1 MKMRLNAPDTPPCH
15 KDRLFEALTKKSSKH
30 QTQIVP
36 NYNEYPK
43 VGHGDPLMQ
52 AVMKHSRDM
61 AIQHHT
67 PEKEIHFKQQGS
79 PLCGYG
85 VNDVVHIDKDT
96 IITVPCLRD
105 LDHLLDDD
113 ENE

>member
-1 MKMRLNAPDTPPCH
+1 
-15 KDRLFEALTKKSSKH
+15 
-30 QTQIVP
+30 
-36 NYNEYPK
+36 
-43 VGHGDPLMQ
+43 MQ

-67 PEKEIHFKQQGS
+67 PEKEIHLKQQGS

-85 VNDVVHIDKDT
+85 VNDIVHRQGT
-96 IITVPCLRD
+96 IMTVPCLRD

-113 ENE
+113 ENKQNSLVV

>member
-1 MKMRLNAPDTPPCH
+1 
-15 KDRLFEALTKKSSKH
+15 
-30 QTQIVP
+30 
-36 NYNEYPK
+36 
-43 VGHGDPLMQ
+43 MQ

-61 AIQHHT
+61 AIQHHAAPAMT
-67 PEKEIHFKQQGS
+67 IDSCEVHLKQHGS

-96 IITVPCLRD
+96 IVTVPCLPD
-105 LDHLLDDD
+105 LDHLLDDN